1 MEDGNIPYDVN
12 RLPPSFCTYLAELL
26 VPTYPDLEVL
36 VEALRTDKDDLRMQR
51 KTEKLFMLPLWLKGA
66 FTPAE
71 IVLFK
76 HYYLSIPENAHEASA
91 DADDEGNIIV
101 MDQKADDMS
110 YKTIPS
116 VTTKRP
122 TSSVVEIKSQ
132 FSKDATRFQTILSHM
147 GATISTKQS
156 EKLLRLHCRKVRGDV
171 RFDFLAF
178 VVILYK
184 VFKGT
189 IRCKAIKN
197 AIHDLRA
204 NVQIFAGN
212 NWTNTDPH
220 FLIVSYQHTITHT
233 SVHSSSSS

>member
-1 MEDGNIPYDVN
+1 MEDALIPYDVN
-12 RLPPSFCTYLAELL
+12 RLPPSFCTYLADLL

-36 VEALRTDKDDLRMQR
+36 VEALRTDKDELRLQR
-51 KTEKLFMLPLWLKGA
+51 TTEKLFMLPLWLKGA

-76 HYYLSIPENAHEASA
+76 HYYLSIPENAHEAKA

-110 YKTIPS
+110 YKTLPS
-116 VTTKRP
+116 VSTKRP
-122 TSSVVEIKSQ
+122 TTSSVAELKNQ
-132 FSKDATRFQTILSHM
+132 LSKDSDRFQTILSHM
-147 GATISTKQS
+147 GASISSKQS

-184 VFKGT
+184 VSKGT

-197 AIHDLRA
+197 A
-204 NVQIFAGN
+204 
-212 NWTNTDPH
+212 
-220 FLIVSYQHTITHT
+220 
-233 SVHSSSSS
+233 